1 MKLGIQVGLGH
12 GHIVLDGGWL
22 VGWLGFN
29 GTFNTE

>member
-1 MKLGIQVGLGH
+1 MLSESDSFFANLM
-12 GHIVLDGGWL
+12 